1 MSPELAAIR
10 EHRARL
16 VVRAAAQRDQVGRLS
31 RECARPLLVADR
43 VLGAW
48 RFVRG
53 QPALVAAAL
62 ALVAAAL
69 ALVVTLKPARAL
81 SWSVRGWLL
90 LQAVR
95 RVWPHFT
102 EPLFGHGERKP

>member
-10 EHRARL
+10 ERRARL
-16 VVRAAAQRDQVGRLS
+16 VERAAAQRDQIDRLS
-31 RECARPLLVADR
+31 RECARPLVLADR
-43 VLGAW
+43 VVGAW

-53 QPALVAAAL
+53 RPGL
-62 ALVAAAL
+62 AAAAL

-90 LQAVR
+90 WQAAR
-95 RVWPHFT
+95 RVWPHFIV
-102 EPLFGHGERKP
+102 PLFRQGDRKS

>member
-16 VVRAAAQRDQVGRLS
+16 IERAAAQRDQIDLLS

-43 VLGAW
+43 LLGAW

-53 QPALVAAAL
+53 QPALA
-62 ALVAAAL
+62 AAAL

-90 LQAVR
+90 WQAVR
-95 RVWPHFT
+95 RVWPQIANQ
-102 EPLFGHGERKP
+102 LFRQGERKS

>member
-16 VVRAAAQRDQVGRLS
+16 VVRAAAQRDHIGRLS

-53 QPALVAAAL
+53 QPALV
-62 ALVAAAL
+62 VVAAL